1 MAIRRDINY
10 INKDFAEY
18 RNTLINYSQTY
29 FPTTYTDFSETS
41 PGMMF
46 IEQAAYVGDV
56 LSFYLDNQVQETYLQ
71 YARQDDNL
79 YDLAYMYG
87 YKPKATGLAITSV
100 DFYQQVPSKLSASAY
115 VPDFDYAL
123 YVNQN
128 TVVSTTAGSSTSFT
142 TDEPI
147 DFSVSN
153 SLDPTIVSVAQV
165 SAGNP
170 TYYLLKKTRRA
181 FSGVIN
187 NTSVTFGAPEEF
199 ATTEINGTNLSNII
213 DVFDSDGN
221 QWYEVDYLGQDA
233 VYTGLKN
240 VNTNDPNTYTDADTP
255 YILQT
260 KRVQT
265 RFATR
270 FLNANTLQL
279 QFGAGSPTE
288 TTENVIPN
296 PDNVGLG
303 LPFGQSKLTTAYS
316 PTNFVFTN
324 TYGIAPSNTT
334 LTIRYY
340 TGGGVQSN
348 IPSNTL
354 TNPTTSTI
362 QFLKGGLD
370 PTTAQYVFDS
380 IATNN
385 PIAASGGQD
394 GDTIEEIR
402 QNSISNLPTQ
412 LRNVTSNDYLIRA
425 LSMPPKFGVI
435 SKAWAQKPLV
445 EDINDG
451 PSATLDIYLLSS
463 DLNGKLTTASQALK
477 ENVKT
482 YINEYRMI
490 SDTISIKNAFVI
502 NFNVSFEII
511 TFPNYNGNQVVE
523 ECILELKDYFSID
536 KWQINQPIIISNLF
550 VLLDQVEGVQ
560 TVKQVNLNN
569 VAGTSQGYSKYA
581 YDMNG
586 ALQNGTIFP
595 SLDPSIFELKY
606 PDNDIKGRV
615 VTLF

>member
-29 FPTTYTDFSETS
+29 FPTTYTDFTETS

-87 YKPKATGLAITSV
+87 YKPKATGLATTLV
-100 DFYQQVPSKLSASAY
+100 DFYQQVPSKLSGSAY

-128 TVVSTTAGSSTSFT
+128 TVVSTTAGSPTSFT

-153 SLDPTIVSVAQV
+153 SLDPTTVSVAQV

-199 ATTEINGTNLSNII
+199 ATTEINGTNLANII

-362 QFLKGGLD
+362 QFLRGGLD

-402 QNSISNLPTQ
+402 QNSISNFPTQ

-425 LSMPPKFGVI
+425 LSMPPKYGVI

-511 TFPNYNGNQVVE
+511 TFPDYNGNQVVE
-523 ECILELKDYFSID
+523 ECILALKDYFSID

>member
-100 DFYQQVPSKLSASAY
+100 DFFQQVPSKLSGSAY

-402 QNSISNLPTQ
+402 QNSISNFPTQ

-523 ECILELKDYFSID
+523 ECILALKDYFSID

>member
-87 YKPKATGLAITSV
+87 YKPKATGLATTSV
-100 DFYQQVPSKLSASAY
+100 DFFQQVPSKLSGSAY

-402 QNSISNLPTQ
+402 QNSISNFPTQ

-523 ECILELKDYFSID
+523 ECILALKDYFSID

>member
-221 QWYEVDYLGQDA
+221 QWYEVDYLGQDS

-402 QNSISNLPTQ
+402 QNSISNFPTQ

-502 NFNVSFEII
+502 NFNVNFEII
-511 TFPNYNGNQVVE
+511 TFPNYNGNQVIE

>member
-29 FPTTYTDFSETS
+29 FPTTYTDFTETS

-87 YKPKATGLAITSV
+87 YKPKATGLATTLV
-100 DFYQQVPSKLSASAY
+100 DFYQQVPSKLSGSAY

-128 TVVSTTAGSSTSFT
+128 TVVSTTAGSPTSFT

-153 SLDPTIVSVAQV
+153 SLDPTTVSVAQV

-199 ATTEINGTNLSNII
+199 ATTEINGTNLANII

-402 QNSISNLPTQ
+402 QNSISNFPTQ

-511 TFPNYNGNQVVE
+511 TFPDYNGNQVVE
-523 ECILELKDYFSID
+523 ECILALKDYFSID

>member
-18 RNTLINYSQTY
+18 RNSLINYSQTY
-29 FPTTYTDFSETS
+29 FPTTYTDFTETS

-56 LSFYLDNQVQETYLQ
+56 LSFYLDNQIQETYLQ

-87 YKPKATGLAITSV
+87 YKPKATGLATVLI
-100 DFYQQVPSKLSASAY
+100 DFFQQVPSKLSGSAY
-115 VPDFDYAL
+115 VPDYDYAL
-123 YVNQN
+123 YVNEN
-128 TVVSTTAGSSTSFT
+128 TVVSTTAGSPTSFT
-142 TDEPI
+142 IDQPI

-153 SLDPTIVSVAQV
+153 SLDPTIVSVAQI

-181 FSGVIN
+181 YSGVIN
-187 NTSVTFGAPEEF
+187 TTSVTFGAPEEF

-213 DVFDSDGN
+213 DVFDSNGN
-221 QWYEVDYLGQDA
+221 EWYEVDYLGQDS
-233 VYTGLKN
+233 VFVGIKN
-240 VNTNDPNTYTDADTP
+240 VNTNDPNTYTDTDTP

-260 KRVQT
+260 RRVQT

-270 FLNANTLQL
+270 FLNANTLQI

-316 PTNFVFTN
+316 PTNFIFTN

-348 IPSNTL
+348 VASNTL
-354 TNPTTSTI
+354 TNPATGTF
-362 QFLKGGLD
+362 QFLKSGLD
-370 PTTAQYVFDS
+370 ATTAQFVFDS

-385 PIAASGGQD
+385 PNAASGGQD

-402 QNSISNLPTQ
+402 QNVISNFPTQ
-412 LRNVTSNDYLIRA
+412 LRNVTANDYLIRA
-425 LSMPPKFGVI
+425 LSMPPKYGVI
-435 SKAWAQKPLV
+435 SKAWAQKPLI
-445 EDINDG
+445 EDINEG
-451 PSATLDIYLLSS
+451 PSATLDLYVLSS

-477 ENVKT
+477 QNVKE
-482 YINEYRMI
+482 YLDVYRMI
-490 SDTISIKNAFVI
+490 SDTIHIKNAFVI
-502 NFNVSFEII
+502 NFSVDFEII
-511 TFPNYNGNQVVE
+511 TFPNYNSNQVVE
-523 ECILELKDYFSID
+523 ECIVAFRDYFAID
-536 KWQINQPIIISNLF
+536 NWQINQPIIIANLF
-550 VLLDQVEGVQ
+550 VLLDQIEGVQ
-560 TVKQVNLNN
+560 TVKQINLTNQ
-569 VAGTSQGYSKYA
+569 AGTSRGYSQYA